1 MLYKLAFVL
10 VAAFF
15 VQASF
20 AEKDDAILAF
30 KKQAEEDF
38 PLYKISLERKMDVL
52 STLGELKGKV
62 DQLLQK
68 RQANQSDPSLE
79 SSVQVLAGKVLQQA
93 REYFTTETKAMETAR
108 SNLYLVKNLEDH
120 PKTAL

>member
-1 MLYKLAFVL
+1 MDPIQTTLLYIT
-10 VAAFF
+10 
-15 VQASF
+15 
-20 AEKDDAILAF
+20 DDAILAF

-68 RQANQSDPSLE
+68 RQGELD
-79 SSVQVLAGKVLQQA
+79 
-93 REYFTTETKAMETAR
+93 
-108 SNLYLVKNLEDH
+108 
-120 PKTAL
+120 